1 MKTQGPLAALDHSGT
16 SKGMAS
22 SDEDAADDA
31 NLGIVTCPECGCE
44 FDPETGQ
51 AEDTTTEN
59 AEEEASSS
67 EPSSSSD
74 EGSAGPPEK
83 KMPKSF
89 FALMGY
95 GRKK

>member
-1 MKTQGPLAALDHSGT
+1 MRTPDPLAVLDHSGGSSGEDT
-16 SKGMAS
+16 S
-22 SDEDAADDA
+22 DDA
-31 NLGIVTCPECGCE
+31 NLGVVTCPQCGCE

-51 AEDTTTEN
+51 VEDATGEGP
-59 AEEEASSS
+59 EGEAA
-67 EPSSSSD
+67 PPKSSSSPD
-74 EGSAGPPEK
+74 EGSPSGPPEK

>member
-1 MKTQGPLAALDHSGT
+1 MRTPDPLAELDHSG
-16 SKGMAS
+16 GS
-22 SDEDAADDA
+22 SGEDASDDE
-31 NLGIVTCPECGCE
+31 NLGLATCPECGCE

-51 AEDTTTEN
+51 VEDESAEGP
-59 AEEEASSS
+59 EEEAPPLRSSS
-67 EPSSSSD
+67 PLD
-74 EGSAGPPEK
+74 EGSGPPEK